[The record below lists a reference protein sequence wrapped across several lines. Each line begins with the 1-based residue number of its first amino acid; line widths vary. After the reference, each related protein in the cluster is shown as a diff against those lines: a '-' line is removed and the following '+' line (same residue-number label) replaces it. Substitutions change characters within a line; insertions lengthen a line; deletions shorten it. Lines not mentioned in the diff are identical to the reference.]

1 MRQTQVAVRQCL
13 HAAKV
18 KELLSSMKFNFNALF
33 FKLKIGQ
40 NRDLALRNVLTP
52 SSASKEIM
60 THI

>member
-18 KELLSSMKFNFNALF
+18 KEPLSSMKFNFNALF

-40 NRDLALRNVLTP
+40 NRALALRNVLTS

-60 THI
+60 TNI